1 MSFDFEQMVRSKE
14 ALRQRLAA
22 LPIAEKLRLLDVM
35 RERALA
41 IRDAKPSEA
50 AIVREQADSYPSRTY
65 DDALKRRSTNR
76 PSRRVS

>member
-50 AIVREQADSYPSRTY
+50 AIVREQADSYPSKNIR
-65 DDALKRRSTNR
+65 
-76 PSRRVS
+76 